1 MYLSHLR
8 APGSLFRAYN
18 RSELMHSLYKLD
30 FLVFQPVVDKQL
42 TRRALKDCQREVHM
56 SSKKLTSDRVEDVK
70 VTQELTECGSWG
82 HFIEEYIPTCLSSP
96 YVIIDPTTNVPSDG
110 CELIR
115 KDQVMLTV
123 FPLIFPF

>member
-1 MYLSHLR
+1 M
-8 APGSLFRAYN
+8 
-18 RSELMHSLYKLD
+18 
-30 FLVFQPVVDKQL
+30 
-42 TRRALKDCQREVHM
+42 
-56 SSKKLTSDRVEDVK
+56 
-70 VTQELTECGSWG
+70 TQELTECGSWG

-115 KDQVMLTV
+115 KDQVMFTV